1 MKITSKFTSK
11 YLNAIYAKANMPN
24 SDIAVLHGDEEY
36 ECELDELAH
45 YDLAGSIAR
54 ENNAVAFLYYHE
66 DVLVNYS
73 YSLAEGF
80 PFWFRMG
87 GSSIVIYYFAL
98 LNEWRSRILL
108 LSLFSKSEEDIKK
121 NSLLLEQ
128 LGAKKTISYVELKAQ
143 ILDEINKLRKK
154 IEHTAELI
162 DGLGVR
168 SV

>member
-1 MKITSKFTSK
+1 MKITSK

-54 ENNAVAFLYYHE
+54 ENHAVAFMYYYE
-66 DVLVNYS
+66 EVLINQ
-73 YSLAEGF
+73 GF
-80 PFWFRMG
+80 PFWLRVG
-87 GSSIVIYYFAL
+87 GSSLIIYYFAL
-98 LNEWRSRILL
+98 LNEWRSRNLL
-108 LSLFSKSEEDIKK
+108 LSLFSKSEENIKK
-121 NSLLLEQ
+121 RSLLLRQ
-128 LGAKKTISYVELKAQ
+128 VGAKKEINYVELKAQ
-143 ILDEINKLRKK
+143 ILDEINELRKK

-162 DGLGVR
+162 DGLGAR